1 MLSNSSDMN
10 DFSDN
15 AAMPSRR
22 RFLRELAMGSVLTG
36 LSIAEAQAKV
46 HKVYHHASHSSKAH
60 KHVAHHHTKA
70 THHKTHHHAV
80 HHPHHEVIHEAVE
93 EQPIRQAYINR
104 FVSHKSLALSNVN
117 TGEHINITYFE
128 HGRYLPDALHEV
140 NYLCRDYHTDTIH
153 TVDPM
158 LLDQLFDVKQLLTTS
173 KPFQVISAYRSPYT
187 NASLRHHSRRVAK
200 HSLHMEGRAIDVRME
215 GVSSRTIKNAAL
227 ALQRGGVGYYPY
239 ANFVHMDTGEFR
251 VW

>member
-1 MLSNSSDMN
+1 MAL
-10 DFSDN
+10 N

-22 RFLRELAMGSVLTG
+22 RFLRQLAMGSVLTG

-60 KHVAHHHTKA
+60 KHVAHHHTKT
-70 THHKTHHHAV
+70 THHKSHHHAV
-80 HHPHHEVIHEAVE
+80 HHPHHHEALHEAVE

-104 FVSHKSLALSNVN
+104 FVSHKTLALSNVN
-117 TGEHINITYFE
+117 TGEHINVTYFE

-153 TVDPM
+153 TVDPV

-200 HSLHMEGRAIDVRME
+200 HSLHMEGRAIDIRME